1 MDKTENQAKKCICLY
16 DKITDIIFQKIPFEN
31 WKRPEFYNSGDGCT
45 IFGNYE
51 CELGDIKIILK
62 PSTTNQKPAFIING
76 FEIYGKGIGDLEYKL
91 KENETELRHK
101 KELEKLQELLEMV
114 SLVEGE

>member
-1 MDKTENQAKKCICLY
+1 MDKTENQAEKCICLY
-16 DKITDIIFQKIPFEN
+16 DKIADIIFQKIPFEN
-31 WKRPEFYNSGDGCT
+31 WKRNVSYISGGDFPIIGD
-45 IFGNYE
+45 YE